1 MNIKKMLASTL
12 AVITMASGATALTS
26 HAEDFTEVAEVEEM
40 TLSALVAEQLEEK
53 EIAGEISAE
62 DVATTIRV
70 AKQVEEM
77 RNQDMI
83 SDEDVLEWE
92 QVLTGNYDMN
102 GIVTYASGENCYPS
116 YNEYEKTRLC
126 ATKHY
131 FAIITKS
138 GILPKTILSV
148 TYHMH
153 NKLFS
158 PTGNYQYA
166 KSITYDLHAPS
177 SSDNGDGIWAI
188 SEKWTVPLGGNV
200 GMYGSCMRYE
210 LPVFTANASGAGIGS
225 EYALHCYTSSSISSP
240 SASIGWKVED
250 GDKTRDYALV
260 KCVYALGDVDRNGF
274 VDTIDTL
281 NITKNINHL
290 LFEASLNSTTVAS
303 SYNEAAFNL
312 AADVNLDETVD
323 MKDVEE
329 INKYILG
336 QSSILR

>member
-92 QVLTGNYDMN
+92 QALTGNNDMN
-102 GIVTYASGENCYPS
+102 GIVTYSGEECYTAYNS
-116 YNEYEKTRLC
+116 YRKTSGLTG
-126 ATKHY
+126 TKHY
-131 FAIITKS
+131 FAIINGPTAVLMGTNFTVDYS
-138 GILPKTILSV
+138 
-148 TYHMH
+148 MH
-153 NKLFS
+153 NELTKGACWYAPRLDDFL
-158 PTGNYQYA
+158 PTSFIDDSNMCSISKPFRATRGGVGIYA
-166 KSITYDLHAPS
+166 NI
-177 SSDNGDGIWAI
+177 
-188 SEKWTVPLGGNV
+188 
-200 GMYGSCMRYE
+200 MRQE
-210 LPVFTANASGAGIGS
+210 LPFSNIFAIGGVSS
-225 EYALHCYTSSSISSP
+225 EYGIHCYTSSNIKSP
-240 SASIGWKVED
+240 S
-250 GDKTRDYALV
+250 DKIEGYNSKKTEYYNFV
-260 KCVYALGDVDRNGF
+260 KCIYALGDVDRNGV

-290 LFEASLNSTTVAS
+290 LFEASMNSTTVAS

-312 AADVNLDETVD
+312 AADVNLDETVN